1 MNPCN
6 YNEAIQDKDAT
17 LWQRAMNIEMESI
30 YSKSGL
36 ASSEFTLWC
45 KIHRISEQEEEK
57 GRCEDENLQGMASGE
72 GKIS

>member
-17 LWQRAMNIEMESI
+17 LWQRAMNIEMEYI

-36 ASSEFTLWC
+36 VSSEFTLWG
-45 KIHRISEQEEEK
+45 KTYRISGSTRE
-57 GRCEDENLQGMASGE
+57 RE
-72 GKIS
+72 G